1 MNSLML
7 SPTIDSKVLIHFTIN
22 ASYSK
27 QIGQKNGGHEQ
38 SSPTG
43 NPKLEEEVGPTQSRR
58 KSSGGGVAASGERSV
73 GDFATEALMLG
84 DSPPVHVV
92 VVGCSHDNEG
102 LFIRVVELL
111 ALSGGPLSFL
121 S

>member
-1 MNSLML
+1 
-7 SPTIDSKVLIHFTIN
+7 
-22 ASYSK
+22 
-27 QIGQKNGGHEQ
+27 
-38 SSPTG
+38 
-43 NPKLEEEVGPTQSRR
+43 VGPTRLRR
-58 KSSGGGVAASGERSV
+58 KSSGGGAEASGERSM

-84 DSPPVHVV
+84 DSPPVRVV

-111 ALSGGPLSFL
+111 ALGGRPLSFL